1 VSLDWRQQP
10 ERGSLTGL
18 RVMVWIAESFGRS
31 AARALLYPICAYFVI
46 GSGAARRA
54 IARFRE
60 RVLGRPA
67 TLGEV
72 FRHYYAFA
80 ATILDRLYFLRARF
94 DLLDIQFHGLEVLD
108 QELAKG
114 RGCILLGAHLGSFE
128 AVRAVGVLR
137 RRLDIR
143 VLMDERNAPMIRGLT
158 QAVNPA
164 VADTVIQAGGLEAM
178 LRAKECLER
187 GGIVGVMGDRV
198 MKQEQAATCVFFGL
212 DARFPTGGMRLAHVI
227 GAPVVL
233 FVGLY
238 RGGNRYEV
246 HLESFSGEAG
256 SGGDRREADVN
267 RDVQRYVEWLERVCR
282 LAPDNW
288 FNFYDFW
295 DEGR

>member
-1 VSLDWRQQP
+1 MSLEWRQQP

-18 RVMVWIAESFGRS
+18 RVMVWVAESFGRS
-31 AARALLYPICAYFVI
+31 AARALLYPICLYFMV
-46 GSGAARRA
+46 GSGTARRA

-60 RVLGRPA
+60 RVCGRPA
-67 TLGEV
+67 TWGEL

-80 ATILDRLYFLRARF
+80 ATILDRLYFLRGRF
-94 DLLDIQFHGLEVLD
+94 DFFAIQYHGLEVLD

-128 AVRAVGVLR
+128 AVRALGLLR

-158 QAVNPA
+158 QAMNPA

-178 LRAKECLER
+178 LRATECLER

-198 MKQEQAATCVFFGL
+198 MEGERTAACAFFGH
-212 DARFPTGGMRLAHVI
+212 DARFPTGGMRLAHAV

-238 RGGNRYEV
+238 RGENRYEV

-256 SGGDRREADVN
+256 LGGDRRGGDVN
-267 RDVQRYVEWLERVCR
+267 RDVQRYVDWLERVCR